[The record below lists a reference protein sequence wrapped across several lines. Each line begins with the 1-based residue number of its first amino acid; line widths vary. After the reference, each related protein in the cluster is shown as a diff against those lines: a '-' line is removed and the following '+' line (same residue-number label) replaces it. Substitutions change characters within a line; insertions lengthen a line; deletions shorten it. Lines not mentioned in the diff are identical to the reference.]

1 MAFLLLTG
9 AELSTWVSSK
19 RPFIVKEALRITLF
33 SLRGAKIMDNLAK
46 ILNSFRPGWKER
58 KYVDRFITILKEMVI
73 PNYSLLYTKIEN
85 NKAVFPEQWGRIIS
99 ALKEAQFFKLF
110 IPVQYGGHK
119 SSEEEIY
126 FMMELLGYA
135 SPGLGI
141 IFVSHG
147 RTIDLILSGT
157 IEQKLEYLPKMA
169 EGNFG
174 AIAMTEE
181 KAGSD
186 ASAVGL
192 RAEKGGDHYL
202 FNGKKIFIS
211 NSGLA
216 RDYAVLA
223 NTRGIPGPRS
233 LSVFMV
239 GNDSPGLTIEG
250 LPEKDGLRILPT
262 GQLIFENTPVPAK
275 NLVGND
281 GMGLL
286 LTLDVIDRGR
296 IHIAG
301 ICCGLAY
308 RIFHEIY
315 LYAHQR
321 RQFDH
326 PLTSS
331 QGISFEISDMF
342 TRINAARGLC
352 IHALGQVGTPY
363 YRISSSQAKLFASQ
377 VVMDV
382 AAKAQILMGGR
393 GYFKNDL
400 VNQLSAD
407 ARGMEYLEGTSNI
420 QKMIIAGE
428 LFKIYHKERTA

>member
-1 MAFLLLTG
+1 MENL
-9 AELSTWVSSK
+9 
-19 RPFIVKEALRITLF
+19 VKML
-33 SLRGAKIMDNLAK
+33 D
-46 ILNSFRPGWKER
+46 SFQPGWR
-58 KYVDRFITILKEMVI
+58 KKKTIDQFITILKEMVI
-73 PNYSLLYTKIEN
+73 PTYPFLEARIEN
-85 NKAVFPEQWGRIIS
+85 NQAVFPDIWNQIIS
-99 ALKEAQFFKLF
+99 GLKETQFFRLF
-110 IPVQYGGHK
+110 IPEEYGGQK
-119 SSEEEIY
+119 SSEQEIY

-135 SPGLGI
+135 SPGLGV

-147 RTIDLILSGT
+147 RAVDLILHGSDP
-157 IEQKLEYLPKMA
+157 QKEEYLPKMA
-169 EGNFG
+169 EGSFG

-186 ASAVGL
+186 ASAIGL
-192 RAEKGGDHYL
+192 RAERLGDHYL
-202 FNGKKIFIS
+202 LKGKKIFIS

-216 RDYAVLA
+216 RFYAILA
-223 NTRGIPGPRS
+223 NTKGSPGPRS
-233 LSVFMV
+233 LSVLMV
-239 GNDSPGLTIEG
+239 EENALGLTIEG
-250 LPEKDGLRILPT
+250 LPEKEGLKILPT
-262 GQLIFENTPVPAK
+262 GQLIFESTPVFAK
-275 NLVGND
+275 NLIGTE

-286 LTLDVIDRGR
+286 LSLEVIDRGR

-315 LYAHQR
+315 LYALRR
-321 RQFDH
+321 RQFDR

-331 QGISFEISDMF
+331 QGISFEISEMF

-352 IHALGQVGTPY
+352 IHALRQVGTPY

-377 VVMDV
+377 VVMEV
-382 AAKAQILMGGR
+382 ANKAQILMGGR

-420 QKMIIAGE
+420 QKMIISGE
-428 LFKIYHKERTA
+428 LFKMYHKERIV

>member
-1 MAFLLLTG
+1 
-9 AELSTWVSSK
+9 
-19 RPFIVKEALRITLF
+19 
-33 SLRGAKIMDNLAK
+33 MDNLVK
-46 ILNSFRPGWKER
+46 ILDSFHPGWR
-58 KYVDRFITILKEMVI
+58 GKYVDRFITILNELVI
-73 PNYSLLYTKIEN
+73 PTYSFLEARIEN
-85 NKAVFPEQWGRIIS
+85 NKAVFPEEWEQIVS
-99 ALKEAQFFKLF
+99 ALKEAHFFKLF
-110 IPVQYGGHK
+110 VPVEYGGEQ
-119 SSEEEIY
+119 SPGQELY

-147 RTIDLILSGT
+147 RAVDLILSGT
-157 IEQKLEYLPKMA
+157 RQQKEAFLPQMA
-169 EGNFG
+169 GGDFG

-192 RAEKGGDHYL
+192 RAERAGHYYR
-202 FNGKKIFIS
+202 FNGEKIFIS

-216 RDYAVLA
+216 RHYAILA
-223 NTRGIPGPRS
+223 NTKGVQGARS
-233 LSVFMV
+233 LSVFIAE
-239 GNDSPGLTIEG
+239 NDLPGFTIKG
-250 LPEKDGLRILPT
+250 LPEKDGLKILPT
-262 GQLIFENTPVPAK
+262 GQLIFKDSPVPAE
-275 NLVGND
+275 NLVGNE

-308 RIFHEIY
+308 RIFHEFY
-315 LYAHQR
+315 HYALRR

-331 QGISFEISDMF
+331 QGISFEISDMV

-352 IHALGQVGTPY
+352 LHALRQVGTPY
-363 YRISSSQAKLFASQ
+363 YRVSSSQAKLFASQ
-377 VVMDV
+377 VVMDM
-382 AAKAQILMGGR
+382 AAKAQVLMGGR

-420 QKMIIAGE
+420 QRMIITRE
-428 LFKIYHKERTA
+428 LFKMYHKEKII

>member
-1 MAFLLLTG
+1 
-9 AELSTWVSSK
+9 
-19 RPFIVKEALRITLF
+19 
-33 SLRGAKIMDNLAK
+33 MDNLVK
-46 ILNSFRPGWKER
+46 ILDSFHPGWRER
-58 KYVDRFITILKEMVI
+58 KYVDSFIAILKELVI
-73 PNYSLLYTKIEN
+73 PTYPFLDARIEN
-85 NKAVFPEQWGRIIS
+85 NKAVFPGEWEQIVR
-99 ALKEAQFFKLF
+99 ALKDAHFFKLF
-110 IPVQYGGHK
+110 VPVEYGGQK
-119 SSEEEIY
+119 SSEQEIY
-126 FMMELLGYA
+126 LMMELLGYA

-147 RTIDLILSGT
+147 RAIDLILSGT
-157 IEQKLEYLPKMA
+157 RQQKEEHLPKMV
-169 EGNFG
+169 EGDFG

-186 ASAVGL
+186 ASAIGL
-192 RAEKGGDHYL
+192 RAERTGHYYL
-202 FNGKKIFIS
+202 FNGQKIFIS

-216 RDYAVLA
+216 RHYAILV
-223 NTRGIPGPRS
+223 NTKGVQGARS
-233 LSVFMV
+233 LSVFIV
-239 GNDSPGLTIEG
+239 GNDVPGLTIKG
-250 LPEKDGLRILPT
+250 LPEKEGLKILPT
-262 GQLIFENTPVPAK
+262 GQLIFEDSPVPAE
-275 NLVGND
+275 NLVGNE

-296 IHIAG
+296 VHIAG

-315 LYAHQR
+315 HYAHQR

-352 IHALGQVGTPY
+352 LHALKQVGTPY
-363 YRISSSQAKLFASQ
+363 YRASSSQAKLFASQ

-382 AAKAQILMGGR
+382 AAKAQVLMGGR

-420 QKMIIAGE
+420 QKMIIARE
-428 LFKIYHKERTA
+428 LLSMYYKEKII

>member
-1 MAFLLLTG
+1 
-9 AELSTWVSSK
+9 
-19 RPFIVKEALRITLF
+19 
-33 SLRGAKIMDNLAK
+33 MDNLIS
-46 ILNSFRPGWKER
+46 ILDSFHPGWRER
-58 KYVDRFITILKEMVI
+58 KYVGSFIAILKELVI
-73 PNYSLLYTKIEN
+73 PTYSYLNTRIEN
-85 NKAVFPEQWGRIIS
+85 NKAIFPEEWDQIIS
-99 ALKEAQFFKLF
+99 ALKGAHFFKLF
-110 IPVQYGGHK
+110 VPTEYGGQK
-119 SSEEEIY
+119 SSEQEVY

-147 RTIDLILSGT
+147 RAIDVVLSGT
-157 IEQKLEYLPKMA
+157 GEQKEEYLPEMA

-174 AIAMTEE
+174 AIAITEE

-192 RAEKGGDHYL
+192 RAERVDDHYL
-202 FNGKKIFIS
+202 FNGQKIFIS

-216 RDYAVLA
+216 HVYAILA
-223 NTRGIPGPRS
+223 NTKGVQGPRS
-233 LSVFMV
+233 LSIFLVE
-239 GNDSPGLTIEG
+239 NSLPGLTIGG
-250 LPEKDGLRILPT
+250 LPEKDGLKILPA
-262 GQLIFENTPVPAK
+262 GQLTFKDSPIPAK
-275 NLVGND
+275 NLVGKE
-281 GMGLL
+281 GMGLI
-286 LTLDVIDRGR
+286 LTLDAIDRGR

-315 LYAHQR
+315 HYAHRR

-331 QGISFEISDMF
+331 QGISFQISEMF
-342 TRINAARGLC
+342 TQMNAARGLC
-352 IHALGQVGTPY
+352 LHALRQFGTPY
-363 YRISSSQAKLFASQ
+363 YRVSSSQAKLFASQ
-377 VVMDV
+377 MVMDV
-382 AAKAQILMGGR
+382 ATKAQILMGGR

-420 QKMIIAGE
+420 QKMIISRE
-428 LFKIYHKERTA
+428 LFRMYHKEKMV

>member
-1 MAFLLLTG
+1 
-9 AELSTWVSSK
+9 
-19 RPFIVKEALRITLF
+19 
-33 SLRGAKIMDNLAK
+33 MDNLVK
-46 ILNSFRPGWKER
+46 ILNSFHPGWKER
-58 KYVDRFITILKEMVI
+58 KYVDSFITILKEMVI
-73 PNYSLLYTKIEN
+73 PTYSFLDAKIEN
-85 NKAVFPEQWGRIIS
+85 NRAVFPEEWSRILS
-99 ALKEAQFFKLF
+99 ALKEALFFKLF
-110 IPVQYGGHK
+110 VPVEYGGQK
-119 SSEEEIY
+119 SSEQEIY

-147 RTIDLILSGT
+147 RAIDVILSGT
-157 IEQKLEYLPKMA
+157 KQQKEEYLPKMA

-192 RAEKGGDHYL
+192 RAERAGDHYL

-216 RDYAVLA
+216 RDYAILA
-223 NTRGIPGPRS
+223 NTKGIPGPRS
-233 LSVFMV
+233 LSVFIV
-239 GNDSPGLTIEG
+239 GNDFPGLTIKG

-262 GQLIFENTPVPAK
+262 GELIFKNTPVPVK
-275 NLVGND
+275 NLVGNE

-301 ICCGLAY
+301 ICCGLAC

-315 LYAHQR
+315 FYTHRR

-352 IHALGQVGTPY
+352 LHALGQVGTSY
-363 YRISSSQAKLFASQ
+363 YRVSSSQAKLFASQ

-382 AAKAQILMGGR
+382 ATKAQILMGGR
-393 GYFKNDL
+393 GYFKDNL

-428 LFKIYHKERTA
+428 LFKMYHKERIV

>member
-1 MAFLLLTG
+1 
-9 AELSTWVSSK
+9 
-19 RPFIVKEALRITLF
+19 
-33 SLRGAKIMDNLAK
+33 MDNLIR
-46 ILNSFRPGWKER
+46 ILDSFYPGWRER
-58 KYVDRFITILKEMVI
+58 KYVDRFIAILKERII
-73 PNYSLLYTKIEN
+73 PTYPYLGSRIEN
-85 NKAVFPEQWGRIIS
+85 NKAIFPEEWDQIIS
-99 ALKEAQFFKLF
+99 ALKEAHFFNLF
-110 IPVQYGGHK
+110 VPAEYGGQK
-119 SSEEEIY
+119 SSDQEIY

-147 RTIDLILSGT
+147 RAIDVVLSGT
-157 IEQKLEYLPKMA
+157 RQQKKEYLPRMA

-174 AIAMTEE
+174 AIAITEE

-192 RAEKGGDHYL
+192 RAERVGHHYL
-202 FNGKKIFIS
+202 FNGQKIFIS

-216 RDYAVLA
+216 CIYAILA
-223 NTRGIPGPRS
+223 NTKGVQGPRS
-233 LSVFMV
+233 LSLFIVEHTL
-239 GNDSPGLTIEG
+239 PGLTIKG
-250 LPEKDGLRILPT
+250 LPEKDGLKILPT
-262 GQLIFENTPVPAK
+262 GQLTFKDSPVPAK
-275 NLVGND
+275 NLVGKE

-286 LTLDVIDRGR
+286 LALDVIDRGR

-315 LYAHQR
+315 HYAHQR

-331 QGISFEISDMF
+331 QGISFQISDMF
-342 TRINAARGLC
+342 TQINAARGLC
-352 IHALGQVGTPY
+352 LHALRQFGTPY
-363 YRISSSQAKLFASQ
+363 YRVSSSQAKLFASQ
-377 VVMDV
+377 MVLEV
-382 AAKAQILMGGR
+382 ATKAQILMGGR

-420 QKMIIAGE
+420 QKMIISRE
-428 LFKIYHKERTA
+428 LSRMYH